1 MIKILMDEII
11 IERKKKHMEDD
22 YGIRECWNK
31 MIDILSQDVY
41 ETIVYLEGC
50 SEDHIYYVSEVFED
64 ISEKLQSKEYIDCLR
79 KLDKKF
85 PDLHMTKD
93 IDLAEELI
101 V

>member
-11 IERKKKHMEDD
+11 IERKKKHLEDD
-22 YGIRECWNK
+22 YGIQECWNK

-50 SEDHIYYVSEVFED
+50 SEDQIYYVSEVFED
-64 ISEKLQSKEYIDCLR
+64 ISEKLQSKEYINCLR

-85 PDLHMTKD
+85 PDLYMTED